1 VRFTKDKLTKEK
13 IRMKGKNI
21 GFAIT
26 GSYCTFGAILP
37 QIKRLTKEN
46 NVIPIFSYSVKEDT
60 RFYKAADFAVQVER
74 ITGRVPIKTI
84 VDAEPIGPNKMLD
97 VLIVAPCTGNT
108 LAKLANSITDTPV
121 VMAAKAHI
129 RNDRPLLLAVS
140 TNDALSGAAKNI
152 GALLNYRNVFF
163 VPMRQDDAVKKER
176 SVVAD
181 FSKIYE
187 AAELA
192 LSGKQIQPVYG

>member
-1 VRFTKDKLTKEK
+1 
-13 IRMKGKNI
+13 MKGKNI